1 MKNIPAQFTAWRD
14 EKRGEHR
21 IRKESKL
28 DLRSCRGVVT
38 KNCKEATTEK
48 EEKKRCWKD
57 AGSRVKYWISC
68 TISAFMIRKVKDKN
82 FDKRRGLFENFE
94 SVKHKVFKEHNSFS
108 RLLLIVASCLVT
120 AQQYFPMM
128 LANNS

>member
-1 MKNIPAQFTAWRD
+1 MKNIPGQFTAWRD

-38 KNCKEATTEK
+38 KNCKEATR
-48 EEKKRCWKD
+48 KKKKD

-68 TISAFMIRKVKDKN
+68 TILAFMIRKVKDKN

-108 RLLLIVASCLVT
+108 RVILIVASCLVT
-120 AQQYFPMM
+120 AQQYFPMI